1 MFIKAYFGYL
11 NIICIINYNMSIE
24 VEILDD
30 KKVEDIIYF
39 AKKGDTL
46 LGVAEKFCIRLE
58 DLLLD
63 NDLLKN
69 SVIEEGDILW
79 VRKRNMALHIVK
91 PLDTFESLSK
101 KYNVT
106 ISHIKDVNNITTLF
120 IGQKIII

>member
-1 MFIKAYFGYL
+1 MLIKAYFGYL

-39 AKKGDTL
+39 VKKGDTL
-46 LGVAEKFCIRLE
+46 LSVAEKFCIRLE

-101 KYNVT
+101 KYNVS